1 MDSTSYQIPDA
12 SHLNPNVAPSDNF
25 DLLDWKLTLPVD
37 NNKDGKADEI
47 KELQL
52 SDGFENSSYFYT
64 GEDGG
69 MVFKAPVRGSRT
81 STNTKYTRT
90 ELREMLRRGDT
101 SDSTTGVGGNN
112 WVLGSAPSST
122 QDKAGGVDGELKA
135 TLAVNH
141 VTTTGKSSQVG
152 RVIIGQIHA
161 NDDEPLRIY
170 YRKLPGNSK
179 GSIYI
184 AHEPQTGPEQWYEMI
199 GSRSNNASNPS
210 DGISL
215 DEKFSYKVNTEG
227 NTLTVSIMRP
237 GKPDVVQEVD
247 MTNSGFDGKDQYMY
261 FKAGVYNQNN
271 TGDSKDY
278 AQATFYALDNNHTGY
293 SQPNSTPTP
302 DPSGG
307 SSSGDNGGGNG
318 SDPVIDEVNNQA
330 PNSSGLNPNVAPSD
344 NFDLLDWKL
353 TLPVDNNKDGKADEI
368 KELQLSDGFENS
380 SYFYTGEDGG
390 MVFKA
395 PVRGPKTSNNTKYTR
410 SELREMLRRGDT
422 SDSTTGVGGN
432 NWVLSSAPSSTQDKA
447 GGVDGELKAT
457 LAVNHVTTTGKSSQV
472 GRVIVG
478 QIHANDDEPLR
489 IYYRKLPGNSKG
501 SIYIA
506 HEPRTGSE
514 QWYEMIG
521 SRSDNA
527 SNPSDGI
534 SLDEKFS
541 YKVKTQGDTLT
552 VSIMRPGK
560 PDVVQEVDMTDSG
573 FDSKDQYMYFKAG
586 VYNQNNT
593 GDSKDYA
600 QATFYALDNNHTGY
614 SQPNSTPTPDLSGGS
629 NGDDNSGDTG
639 HDPLIGDVDFSVKNQ
654 WKDGFTGN
662 IEITNTGDK
671 AINGWKLE
679 FDAPFEVKNI
689 WGAEILSHEG
699 NRYEISNAE
708 WNGSL
713 ASGKSIELGFNG
725 SNSDNMGLGLSNVE
739 LNDVA
744 IGSVD
749 QTLAPNSSII

>member
-1 MDSTSYQIPDA
+1 MDSTSYQISDT

-37 NNKDGKADEI
+37 DNKDGKADDI
-47 KELQL
+47 NELRL
-52 SDGFENSSYFYT
+52 SNSFESSPYFYT

-90 ELREMLRRGDT
+90 ELREMLRAGDT
-101 SDSTTGVGGNN
+101 SYSTKGVGGNN
-112 WVLGSAPSST
+112 WVFSSAPSST

-161 NDDEPLRIY
+161 NDNEPLRIY

-184 AHEPQTGPEQWYEMI
+184 AHEPQSGPEQWYEMI

-215 DEKFSYKVNTEG
+215 DEKFSYKVKTEG

-247 MTNSGFDGKDQYMY
+247 MTNSGFDSKNQYMY

-302 DPSGG
+302 NPSGG
-307 SSSGDNGGGNG
+307 SSGG
-318 SDPVIDEVNNQA
+318 
-330 PNSSGLNPNVAPSD
+330 
-344 NFDLLDWKL
+344 
-353 TLPVDNNKDGKADEI
+353 
-368 KELQLSDGFENS
+368 
-380 SYFYTGEDGG
+380 
-390 MVFKA
+390 
-395 PVRGPKTSNNTKYTR
+395 
-410 SELREMLRRGDT
+410 
-422 SDSTTGVGGN
+422 
-432 NWVLSSAPSSTQDKA
+432 
-447 GGVDGELKAT
+447 
-457 LAVNHVTTTGKSSQV
+457 
-472 GRVIVG
+472 
-478 QIHANDDEPLR
+478 
-489 IYYRKLPGNSKG
+489 
-501 SIYIA
+501 
-506 HEPRTGSE
+506 
-514 QWYEMIG
+514 
-521 SRSDNA
+521 
-527 SNPSDGI
+527 
-534 SLDEKFS
+534 
-541 YKVKTQGDTLT
+541 
-552 VSIMRPGK
+552 
-560 PDVVQEVDMTDSG
+560 
-573 FDSKDQYMYFKAG
+573 
-586 VYNQNNT
+586 
-593 GDSKDYA
+593 
-600 QATFYALDNNHTGY
+600 
-614 SQPNSTPTPDLSGGS
+614 
-629 NGDDNSGDTG
+629 DNSGDTG
-639 HDPLIGDVDFSVKNQ
+639 HDPLIGDIDFSVRNE

-662 IEITNTGDK
+662 VEITNTGDK
-671 AINGWKLE
+671 AINGWELK

-689 WGAEILSHEG
+689 WGAEIIKHEG
-699 NRYEISNAE
+699 NHYEISNAE

-713 ASGKSIELGFNG
+713 APGSSIQLGFNG
-725 SNSDNMGLGLSNVE
+725 SNSDNMALNLSNVE

-744 IGSVD
+744 IGAVD